1 MVEQKNNN
9 RSHFGFRDVSELEKT
24 ELVKNVFNSVADQYD
39 FMNDLMSFGLHR
51 IWKNIAIM
59 HSGVKKGH
67 KVLDVAAGSGDLTQ
81 RLIER
86 VGEEGRVVSVD
97 ISQPMLNKSIRHMVD
112 KGYIKNVDYTLC
124 NAETLPFQDQYFDC
138 VSISFG
144 LRNIARISSSL
155 RSMFRILRPGGK
167 ILILEFSQ
175 PSSKTL
181 KRIYDQ
187 YSFSI
192 IPRLGRAVTGDEES
206 YRYLVESIR
215 RHPNQDKL
223 KNMMKDVGFEDV
235 SYINLTGGIVS
246 IHFGFRY

>member
-1 MVEQKNNN
+1 MVEQKDNK
-9 RSHFGFRDVSELEKT
+9 RSHFGFREVSELEKT
-24 ELVKNVFNSVADQYD
+24 ELVKNVFSSVVDQYD

-51 IWKNIAIM
+51 MWKDIAII

-86 VGEEGRVVSVD
+86 VGKGGRVVSVD
-97 ISQPMLNKSIRHMVD
+97 ISQPMLAKGMRQMVD
-112 KGYIKNVDYTLC
+112 KGYIENVDYTLC
-124 NAETLPFQDQYFDC
+124 NAETLPFRDQYFDC

-144 LRNIARISSSL
+144 LRNITRISSSL
-155 RSMFRILRPGGK
+155 RSMFRVLRPGGRV
-167 ILILEFSQ
+167 LILEFSKP
-175 PSSKTL
+175 PSKML

-206 YRYLVESIR
+206 YRYLVESIQ
-215 RHPNQDKL
+215 RHPDQDEL
-223 KNMMKDVGFEDV
+223 KNMMQDVGFEDV
-235 SYINLTGGIVS
+235 NYTNLTGGIVS

>member
-1 MVEQKNNN
+1 MVEQKNNK
-9 RSHFGFRDVSELEKT
+9 RSHFGFREVSEPTKT
-24 ELVKNVFNSVADQYD
+24 ELVKNVFNSVVDQYD

-51 IWKNIAIM
+51 IWKNFAIM

-97 ISQPMLNKSIRHMVD
+97 ISQPMLSKGIRQMID

-124 NAETLPFQDQYFDC
+124 NAESLPFQDQHFDC

-144 LRNIARISSSL
+144 LRNITRISSSL
-155 RSMFRILRPGGK
+155 RSMFRVLRPGGK
-167 ILILEFSQ
+167 ILILEFSE

-187 YSFSI
+187 YSFSV

-235 SYINLTGGIVS
+235 GYINLTGGIVS